1 LKIFAAPVSAL
12 TSTMALRILDTSYTV
27 SEYTGGGS
35 RSCDENVN
43 SQASSSGHN
52 VHLPFSIPTSIS
64 EYMPRTTAVRA
75 GKKRERGSDD
85 RPYVPTHQQS
95 PPAITTTNH
104 HHQLLTRQVS
114 CKEEDFP
121 QALHQA
127 YRYHCEDIIHLVRPE
142 THRYRTS
149 QRTPITHILD
159 AGARDHEEQ
168 SCIFTA

>member
-1 LKIFAAPVSAL
+1 MQGPLVAFTYLESRKGRLPAVPNASARSISFGISILKIFAAPVSAL

-95 PPAITTTNH
+95 PPPIINTTSKLQGGRLPASTSSGISIPLRRH
-104 HHQLLTRQVS
+104 HPS
-114 CKEEDFP
+114 CP
-121 QALHQA
+121 A
-127 YRYHCEDIIHLVRPE
+127 
-142 THRYRTS
+142 
-149 QRTPITHILD
+149 
-159 AGARDHEEQ
+159 
-168 SCIFTA
+168 